1 MIARMGIAA
10 TLLATALAAVAAP
23 ALTLIRD
30 GQPAAT
36 IIIAGDAPDSVRRA
50 ATELQDYLGRASG
63 AQLPLLTDVRPETGV
78 SLFVGE
84 SALTRSLGVTLDGI
98 GPDGYRWQSGDDWL
112 AIVGR
117 DQRGGPVSG
126 MRNPWQFHEVYNPE
140 LRLGAFGETGTL
152 YGVYQFL
159 ERFCGVRWFMPGELG
174 TVVPAFKDLSVGPL
188 AEQRTPDFSYRYPWF
203 CNFATAPD
211 EALWYR
217 RAGFGGVCPVQAID
231 SFSFFLKYKD
241 EHPEYFALVDGQ
253 RDTGS
258 LCCITG
264 GGNLCL
270 SNEDLLRQ
278 MAADIGAYF
287 DSHPDQQF
295 YPVAP
300 NDGMTRVCGCEKCAP
315 QVEPGKGKTGHFS
328 NYIWG
333 FVNRLAAEV
342 ARTHPGRNIGTIAY
356 EGYLDP
362 PDAIERLHPAVA
374 VMVCQVRGSFP
385 DPERRRV
392 ARDLINR
399 WHAKTDQLYL
409 WEYYRYNLP
418 PFPWCPAAY
427 PHAIAADLS
436 SLKGVSRGEFVE
448 SESWQPGGEARIHY
462 PAMQHLN
469 LYVTAKCLW
478 DANLDV
484 DALLTDYVTR
494 FYGPAAEPMGT
505 FWQRAEALHN
515 ARPEAD
521 PVVKYPCA
529 ELDALLKLLERAV
542 ALTTA
547 DTAERRRVELVRAD
561 VRKLRDTLGAPLVRD
576 VPALSSQRVAGPIQV
591 DGDLGDP
598 GWQNSLPQG
607 FVLKNGE
614 AAPYRSLLVSTH
626 DATHLYVG
634 IVNIEPQLDKLIVQ
648 AAPGSTDANVWAD
661 DCIEVFISPDAA
673 QPARS
678 YQLVVNAAG
687 AVWDGAYGLPEPGP
701 GLFGCQ
707 PAWRCAG
714 LRVAVGRSPGRWTVE
729 LAIPWAAVG
738 LAGDLLPERVALN
751 AYRARRCGAE
761 PILTAWSP
769 PLQEAH
775 YTPLRFGTV
784 WLKPE
789 PAPVPETACLLPRST
804 DDVGSGAAAGPGWYI
819 PGGVLDGKPFVGNPN
834 TLTRLDRMLIR
845 FDLAPLAL
853 RYGTQGVRQAT
864 LRLLPLTVS
873 GPEDVRRIEFSHLQ
887 YDSAALEW
895 KDIVSDRVDLVG
907 TLTVRRDTVCR
918 DGLSF
923 DVTAQVNADLAQGR
937 LLAPFRLR
945 DLVSEEG
952 NPDMLP
958 DGLCFPPYPSGQLKL
973 LISTDAGKP

>member
-1 MIARMGIAA
+1 MFARIAG
-10 TLLATALAAVAAP
+10 TVLVTALAAAAVP
-23 ALTLIRD
+23 ALTLVQN
-30 GQPAAT
+30 GQPVAA
-36 IIIAGDAPDSVRRA
+36 IVVAGDAPDAVRGA
-50 ATELQDYLGRASG
+50 AIELQDYLRRASG
-63 AQLPLLTDVRPETGV
+63 ARLPILTDVRPAAGV
-78 SLFVGE
+78 SVFVGE
-84 SALTRSLGVTLDGI
+84 SALTRALGVTLDGV
-98 GPDGYRWQSGDDWL
+98 GAEGYRWLSGDGWL

-126 MRNPWQFHEVYNPE
+126 MRNPWQAHEVYNAD
-140 LRLGAFGETGTL
+140 LRLGAFGEAGTL
-152 YGVYQFL
+152 YGVYHFL
-159 ERFCGVRWFMPGELG
+159 ERFGGVRWFMPGELG
-174 TVVPAFKDLSVGPL
+174 TVVPTFRDLSVGPL
-188 AEQRTPDFSYRYPWF
+188 DERRAPDFSYRYPWF

-211 EALWYR
+211 DALWFR

-231 SFSFFLKYKD
+231 SFRLFLKYKD
-241 EHPEYFALVDGQ
+241 AHPEYFALVDGQ
-253 RDTGS
+253 RDTAA

-270 SNEDLLRQ
+270 SNAGVLQQ

-300 NDGMTRVCGCEKCAP
+300 NDGMTRVCGCEACAP
-315 QVEPGKGKTGHFS
+315 QVEPGKGPTGQFS

-342 ARTHPGRNIGTIAY
+342 TRTHPGRCLGTIAY

-362 PDAIERLHPAVA
+362 PDAIARLHPGVA
-374 VMVCQVRGSFP
+374 VMVCQTRGSFP
-385 DPERRRV
+385 DPERGRV
-392 ARDLINR
+392 ARDLIRR

-427 PHAIAADLS
+427 PHAIAADLR
-436 SLKGVSRGEFVE
+436 SLKGVSRGEFIE
-448 SESWQPGGEARIHY
+448 AESWQPGGESRIHY

-469 LYVTAKCLW
+469 LYVTGKCLW
-478 DANLDV
+478 DADLDV
-484 DALLTDYVTR
+484 EALLSDYVTR
-494 FYGPAAEPMGT
+494 FYGPAAAPMDA
-505 FWQRAEALHN
+505 FWKHAEALHN

-521 PVVKYPCA
+521 TVVKYPCE
-529 ELDALLKLLERAV
+529 ELDVLLGLLERAAGLTV
-542 ALTTA
+542 A
-547 DTAERRRVELVRAD
+547 DSNERRRVELVRAD

-576 VPALSSQRVAGPIQV
+576 VPALAAARAAGPIQV
-591 DGDLGDP
+591 DGDLAAP
-598 GWQNSLPQG
+598 AWQNSLPQG

-626 DATHLYVG
+626 DAAHLYIG
-634 IVNIEPQLDKLIVQ
+634 IVNIEPQLEKLVVN
-648 AAPGSTDANVWAD
+648 AVPGSVDASVWED

-673 QPARS
+673 QPKRS
-678 YQLVVNAAG
+678 YQVVINPAG

-714 LRVAVGRSPGRWTVE
+714 LRVAASRAAGRWTVE
-729 LAIPWAAVG
+729 LAIPWTALG
-738 LAGDLLPERVALN
+738 LDGERLPERLALN
-751 AYRARRCGAE
+751 AYRCRRCGAE
-761 PILTAWSP
+761 PVLSAWSP

-775 YTPLRFGTV
+775 YTPARFGTL
-784 WLKPE
+784 WLN
-789 PAPVPETACLLPRST
+789 APMAAAADVARLLPRSPA
-804 DDVGSGAAAGPGWYI
+804 DIGSGAASGPGWYT

-834 TLTRLDRMLIR
+834 TLMRRDRLLIR

-853 RYGTQGVRQAT
+853 RYGIGGVKQAT
-864 LRLLPLTVS
+864 LRLLPLSVH
-873 GPEDVRRIEFSHLQ
+873 GPDAVRRLELVHLQ

-895 KDIVSDRVDLVG
+895 KDIVSERVDPVA
-907 TLTVRRDTVCR
+907 TLEVRRDTVCQ
-918 DGLSF
+918 DGLTF
-923 DVTAQVNADLAQGR
+923 DVTAQVNADLSQGR

-952 NPDMLP
+952 GNPDMLP
-958 DGLCFPPYPSGQLKL
+958 DGLCFPSYVSGQLQL
-973 LISTDAGKP
+973 LVRGAADAP

>member
-1 MIARMGIAA
+1 MIVRIASA
-10 TLLATALAAVAAP
+10 LLTTAVTLAAAP
-23 ALTLIRD
+23 QLTLVRD
-30 GQPAAT
+30 GQPAAS
-36 IIIAGDAPDSVRRA
+36 IVVAGDAPDSVRRA
-50 ATELQDYLGRASG
+50 ATELQDHLARASG
-63 AQLPLLTDVRPETGV
+63 ARLPVLTDARPTTGV

-84 SALTRSLGVTLDGI
+84 SALTRALGVTLDGV
-98 GPDGYRWQSGDDWL
+98 GPDGYRWVSGDDWL

-117 DQRGGPVSG
+117 DHRGGPVSG
-126 MRNPWQFHEVYNPE
+126 MRNPWQFHEVYNAE
-140 LRLGAFGETGTL
+140 LKLGALGEAGTL
-152 YGVYQFL
+152 AGATQFL

-174 TVVPAFKDLSVGPL
+174 TVVPTFKDLAVGPL
-188 AEQRTPDFSYRYPWF
+188 SEQRAPDFSYRYPWF
-203 CNFATAPD
+203 CNFAVAPED
-211 EALWYR
+211 ALWFR

-231 SFSFFLKYKD
+231 SFRLFLKYKD
-241 EHPEYFALVDGQ
+241 EHPEYFALVDGK
-253 RDTGS
+253 RDTEA

-270 SNEDLLRQ
+270 SNEGVLRQ

-287 DSHPDQQF
+287 DSHPDMQF

-315 QVEPGKGKTGHFS
+315 QVEPGKGKTGQFS

-342 ARTHPGRNIGTIAY
+342 ARTHPGRYVGTIAY

-362 PDAIERLHPAVA
+362 PDAIARLHPGVA
-374 VMVCQVRGSFP
+374 VMVCQTRGSFP
-385 DPERRRV
+385 DPECGRK
-392 ARDLINR
+392 ARELIER

-427 PHAIAADLS
+427 PHTIAADLRA
-436 SLKGVSRGEFVE
+436 LKGVSRGEFIE

-478 DANLDV
+478 DATLDV
-484 DALLTDYVTR
+484 DALLADYVTR
-494 FYGPAAEPMGT
+494 FYGPAAEPMGE
-505 FWQRAEALHN
+505 FWARAEALHN

-521 PVVKYPCA
+521 TVVKYPC
-529 ELDALLKLLERAV
+529 EDLDALLALLERAV
-542 ALTTA
+542 TLTA
-547 DTAERRRVELVRAD
+547 AESPERRRVELIRAD
-561 VRKLRDTLGAPLVRD
+561 VRKLRDTLGAPLVRE
-576 VPALSSQRVAGPIQV
+576 VPALVSPRAAGPIQV
-591 DGDLGDP
+591 DGDLNEA
-598 GWQNSLPQG
+598 GWQGSLPQG

-626 DATHLYVG
+626 DASALYVG
-634 IVNIEPQLDKLIVQ
+634 IVNLEPQIEKLVAQ
-648 AAPGSTDANVWAD
+648 AAPGSTDASVWDD
-661 DCIEVFISPDAA
+661 DCIEVFLSPDAA

-678 YQLVVNAAG
+678 YQLVVNPAG

-707 PAWRCAG
+707 PAWRCEG
-714 LRVAVGRSPGRWTVE
+714 LRVAVGRAAGRWTVE

-738 LAGDLLPERVALN
+738 LSGDRLPECIALN
-751 AYRARRCGAE
+751 AYRARRCGGE

-775 YTPLRFGTV
+775 YTPARFGTL

-789 PAPVPETACLLPRST
+789 PAPAPDTTCLLPRST
-804 DDVGSGAAAGPGWYI
+804 ADIGSGAASGPGWYT

-834 TLTRLDRMLIR
+834 TLTRRDRMLIR

-853 RYGTQGVRQAT
+853 RYGTKGVKQAT
-864 LRLLPLTVS
+864 LKLMPVGAY
-873 GPEDVRRIEFSHLQ
+873 GPEDVRRLELSHLQ

-895 KDIVSDRVDLVG
+895 KDVVSDRVDTVA
-907 TLTVRRDTVCR
+907 TLAVRRETVCQE
-918 DGLSF
+918 GLSF
-923 DVTAQVNADLAQGR
+923 DVTAPVNADLAQGR

-952 NPDMLP
+952 GNPDMQP
-958 DGLCFPPYPSGQLKL
+958 DGLCFPPYPSGQLRL
-973 LISTDAGKP
+973 LISVAPGGP